1 MPCEFEKE
9 HEITLKLTVILEKMK
24 AIGRKYIYTTSDWA

>member
-9 HEITLKLTVILEKMK
+9 HEITFKLTVILEKIK
-24 AIGRKYIYTTSDWA
+24 AIGRKDI